1 MNRFK
6 AFSGD
11 NELPSNTSYQ
21 IINQR
26 TQEPL
31 KIWVGSLEDYRAI
44 SKDDIQTDTIYIIQ
58 QETEQL

>member
-1 MNRFK
+1 M
-6 AFSGD
+6 
-11 NELPSNTSYQ
+11 
-21 IINQR
+21 INQR

>member
-1 MNRFK
+1 MDRFK
-6 AFSGD
+6 TLQG
-11 NELPSNTSYQ
+11 NKELPSNTSYQ

-31 KIWVGSLEDYRAI
+31 KIWVGSLEYYRAL